1 MSGASDREPTRA
13 TESPA
18 RSNESAA
25 RVADRLHSAAIQ
37 LLRGL
42 RVTDRKS
49 GLSGPRASALSVVVF
64 GGPMTLG
71 ELAAAEQVRP
81 PTMSRL
87 VTAME
92 EQGLLIREGDSTDA
106 RVVRVRATAKGIRIL
121 QAARARRLASLQVV
135 LESLAPDDLQALATA
150 SGVIE
155 RVARSL

>member
-1 MSGASDREPTRA
+1 MSGASEG
-13 TESPA
+13 ESP
-18 RSNESAA
+18 RGESAA

-87 VTAME
+87 VSAME
-92 EQGLLIREGDSTDA
+92 GQGLLTREGDSSDA
-106 RVVRVRATAKGIRIL
+106 RVVRVRATAKGIRLL
-121 QAARARRLASLQVV
+121 QAARARRLSALQVV
-135 LESLAPDDLQALATA
+135 LETLAPGELQALSTA
-150 SGVIE
+150 SEVME
-155 RVARSL
+155 RVARAL

>member
-1 MSGASDREPTRA
+1 MSGASDAQSPRA
-13 TESPA
+13 P
-18 RSNESAA
+18 SAA
-25 RVADRLHSAAIQ
+25 RVADRLHAAAIQ

-42 RVTDRKS
+42 RTTDRAS

-87 VTAME
+87 VSAME
-92 EQGLLIREGDSTDA
+92 GQGLLLREGDSSDA

-121 QAARARRLASLQVV
+121 QAARARRLSSLQVV
-135 LESLAPDDLQALATA
+135 LETLTADELQALATA
-150 SGVIE
+150 SDVME
-155 RVARSL
+155 RVSRAL

>member
-1 MSGASDREPTRA
+1 MPGARDPE
-13 TESPA
+13 PA
-18 RSNESAA
+18 RSTQSAA
-25 RVADRLHSAAIQ
+25 RVADRLHAAAIQ

-92 EQGLLIREGDSTDA
+92 GQGLLLREGDSADA

-121 QAARARRLASLQVV
+121 QAARARRLSSLQVA
-135 LESLAPDDLQALATA
+135 LESLAPDDLQVLATA
-150 SGVIE
+150 MEVME

>member
-1 MSGASDREPTRA
+1 MSGASNPEPTRA
-13 TESPA
+13 TQSP
-18 RSNESAA
+18 A
-25 RVADRLHSAAIQ
+25 RVADRLHGAAIQ

-42 RVTDRKS
+42 RVTDRKT

-87 VTAME
+87 VSAME
-92 EQGLLIREGDSTDA
+92 EQGLLLREGDSTDA

-121 QAARARRLASLQVV
+121 QAARARRLSSLQVV
-135 LESLAPDDLQALATA
+135 LEALPPDDLRALADA
-150 SGVIE
+150 SDVME